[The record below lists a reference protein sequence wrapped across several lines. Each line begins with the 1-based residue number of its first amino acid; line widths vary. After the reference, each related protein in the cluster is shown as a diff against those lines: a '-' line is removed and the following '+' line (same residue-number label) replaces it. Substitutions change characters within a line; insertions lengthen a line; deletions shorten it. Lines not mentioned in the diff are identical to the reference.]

1 MEGQASKIYELRPY
15 QKNLIDKVVDSMRNH
30 HRVIIV
36 QSPPRTGKT
45 VSNGRNC
52 QENNQE

>member
-1 MEGQASKIYELRPY
+1 MYDLRPY
-15 QKNLIDKVVDSMRNH
+15 QNELINKIVDSMKKR

-52 QENNQE
+52 QKNN

>member
-1 MEGQASKIYELRPY
+1 MYELRSY
-15 QKNLIDKVVDSMRNH
+15 QKELIKKIIDSIKKN

-45 VSNGRNC
+45 VSNG
-52 QENNQE
+52 

>member
-1 MEGQASKIYELRPY
+1 MYDLRPY
-15 QKNLIDKVVDSMRNH
+15 QNELINKIVDSMKNH

-45 VSNGRNC
+45 VSNGGNC
-52 QENNQE
+52 QKNY

>member
-1 MEGQASKIYELRPY
+1 MYELRPY
-15 QKNLIDKVVDSMRNH
+15 QNDLINRIVDSMKKR

-45 VSNGRNC
+45 VSNGGNC
-52 QENNQE
+52 QKNY

>member
-1 MEGQASKIYELRPY
+1 MK
-15 QKNLIDKVVDSMRNH
+15 NH

-52 QENNQE
+52 

>member
-1 MEGQASKIYELRPY
+1 M
-15 QKNLIDKVVDSMRNH
+15 KNR

-45 VSNGRNC
+45 VSNGGNC
-52 QENNQE
+52 QKNY

>member
-1 MEGQASKIYELRPY
+1 MYELRLY
-15 QKNLIDKVVDSMRNH
+15 QTDLINRIVDSMKSR

-45 VSNGRNC
+45 VSNGRDS
-52 QENNQE
+52 QENYK

>member
-1 MEGQASKIYELRPY
+1 MYELRPY
-15 QKNLIDKVVDSMRNH
+15 QKELINKIIDSMKNH

-45 VSNGRNC
+45 VSNGRDS
-52 QENNQE
+52 QENYK

>member
-1 MEGQASKIYELRPY
+1 MYELRPY
-15 QKNLIDKVVDSMRNH
+15 QNELITKIVNSMKNN

-45 VSNGRNC
+45 VSNG
-52 QENNQE
+52 

>member
-1 MEGQASKIYELRPY
+1 MK
-15 QKNLIDKVVDSMRNH
+15 KK

-45 VSNGRNC
+45 VSNG
-52 QENNQE
+52 

>member
-1 MEGQASKIYELRPY
+1 MYELRSY
-15 QKNLIDKVVDSMRNH
+15 QKELIKKIIDSMKKN

-45 VSNGRNC
+45 VSNG
-52 QENNQE
+52 

>member
-1 MEGQASKIYELRPY
+1 MYELRPY
-15 QKNLIDKVVDSMRNH
+15 QTDLINKIVDSMKKK

-52 QENNQE
+52 QENY

>member
-1 MEGQASKIYELRPY
+1 MYKLRPY
-15 QKNLIDKVVDSMRNH
+15 QKELISKIVDSMKKH

-45 VSNGRNC
+45 VSNGGNC
-52 QENNQE
+52 QKNY

>member
-1 MEGQASKIYELRPY
+1 MYELRPY
-15 QKNLIDKVVDSMRNH
+15 QTDLIKKIVNSMKKK

-45 VSNGRNC
+45 VSNGWDC
-52 QENNQE
+52 QENYWK

>member
-1 MEGQASKIYELRPY
+1 MYELRSY
-15 QKNLIDKVVDSMRNH
+15 QNDLIKKIINSMKHH

-52 QENNQE
+52 QKNN

>member
-1 MEGQASKIYELRPY
+1 MYELRPY
-15 QKNLIDKVVDSMRNH
+15 QTDLINKIVNSMKNH

-52 QENNQE
+52 

>member
-1 MEGQASKIYELRPY
+1 MYELRPY
-15 QKNLIDKVVDSMRNH
+15 QTDLINKIVDSMKKH

-45 VSNGRNC
+45 VSNGGNC
-52 QENNQE
+52 QKNY

>member
-1 MEGQASKIYELRPY
+1 MYELRPY
-15 QKNLIDKVVDSMRNH
+15 QNDLIRKIVDSMKNH

-45 VSNGRNC
+45 VSNGRDS
-52 QENNQE
+52 QENYK

>member
-1 MEGQASKIYELRPY
+1 MYELRPY
-15 QKNLIDKVVDSMRNH
+15 QTDLINKIIGSMKQH

-45 VSNGRNC
+45 VSNG
-52 QENNQE
+52 

>member
-1 MEGQASKIYELRPY
+1 MK
-15 QKNLIDKVVDSMRNH
+15 KN

-45 VSNGRNC
+45 VSNG
-52 QENNQE
+52 

>member
-1 MEGQASKIYELRPY
+1 MK
-15 QKNLIDKVVDSMRNH
+15 KH

-45 VSNGRNC
+45 VSNGGNC
-52 QENNQE
+52 QKDNSK

>member
-1 MEGQASKIYELRPY
+1 MIKIYELRPY
-15 QKNLIDKVVDSMRNH
+15 QTDLINRIVDSMKKH

-45 VSNGRNC
+45 VSNGRNS
-52 QENNQE
+52 QEDNSKQ

>member
-1 MEGQASKIYELRPY
+1 MYDLRPY
-15 QKNLIDKVVDSMRNH
+15 QTDLINRIVDSMKKH
-30 HRVIIV
+30 HRVIVV

-52 QENNQE
+52 QTHHSQK

>member
-1 MEGQASKIYELRPY
+1 MYELRPY
-15 QKNLIDKVVDSMRNH
+15 QKELINKIVDSMKKR

-45 VSNGRNC
+45 VSNGGNC
-52 QENNQE
+52 QKNY

>member
-1 MEGQASKIYELRPY
+1 MYELRSY
-15 QKNLIDKVVDSMRNH
+15 QNDLISKIVDSMKKK

-45 VSNGRNC
+45 VSNGRDCPKNYWK
-52 QENNQE
+52 

>member
-1 MEGQASKIYELRPY
+1 M
-15 QKNLIDKVVDSMRNH
+15 KNK

-52 QENNQE
+52 QKNY